1 MLEDINNAST
11 TSEKDVILLNLITF
25 LEAPDASDAELGL
38 DRVKEAHHVD
48 SHHHHHHKESPS
60 SKGCAKRRSNKE
72 YAT

>member
-25 LEAPDASDAELGL
+25 LEAPDAVDAELGL

-48 SHHHHHHKESPS
+48 SHHHHHKESPS